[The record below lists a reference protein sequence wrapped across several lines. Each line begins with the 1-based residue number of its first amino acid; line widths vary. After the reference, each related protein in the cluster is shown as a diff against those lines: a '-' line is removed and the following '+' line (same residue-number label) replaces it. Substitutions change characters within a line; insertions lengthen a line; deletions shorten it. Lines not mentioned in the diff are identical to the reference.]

1 MKSLVLGTAF
11 SCLVSV
17 ANARD
22 FGQWE
27 TVNPEIREW
36 YQALM
41 QPDNPSVSCCGEAD
55 AYWADSFEVDGDK
68 YVAIITDSRPDE
80 PLRRKHIDVGTRIV
94 VPNHKLKYDQSNP
107 TGHGIIFLRRCA
119 DCCSCPARRSVR
131 SRQPSHRKLNLPV
144 GKLPPVL
151 DDWQVTALRRLI
163 DDFAGLQTGRI
174 NRQRE
179 NLSLRNARHPVCQ
192 IPGTN
197 EHVTPPWLMLA
208 SVPS

>member
-55 AYWADSFEVDGDK
+55 AYWADSFEVDG
-68 YVAIITDSRPDE
+68 TNTSPSSPTPDPMNRYAE
-80 PLRRKHIDVGTRIV
+80 NISTSE
-94 VPNHKLKYDQSNP
+94 Q
-107 TGHGIIFLRRCA
+107 
-119 DCCSCPARRSVR
+119 
-131 SRQPSHRKLNLPV
+131 
-144 GKLPPVL
+144 
-151 DDWQVTALRRLI
+151 
-163 DDFAGLQTGRI
+163 GLSFRTT
-174 NRQRE
+174 
-179 NLSLRNARHPVCQ
+179 S
-192 IPGTN
+192 
-197 EHVTPPWLMLA
+197 
-208 SVPS
+208 

>member
-55 AYWADSFEVDGDK
+55 AYWADSFEVDGDR

-107 TGHGIIFLRRCA
+107 TGHGIIFL
-119 DCCSCPARRSVR
+119 
-131 SRQPSHRKLNLPV
+131 
-144 GKLPPVL
+144 
-151 DDWQVTALRRLI
+151 
-163 DDFAGLQTGRI
+163 
-174 NRQRE
+174 NRGDYVYCYV
-179 NLSLRNARHPVCQ
+179 A
-192 IPGTN
+192 PGG
-197 EHVTPPWLMLA
+197 V
-208 SVPS
+208 